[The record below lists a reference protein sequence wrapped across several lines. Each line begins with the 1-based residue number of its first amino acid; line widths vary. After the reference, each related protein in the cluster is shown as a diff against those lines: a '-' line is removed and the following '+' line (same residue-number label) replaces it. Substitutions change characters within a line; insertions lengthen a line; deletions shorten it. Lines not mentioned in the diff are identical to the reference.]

1 MELVHVGFS
10 LEDIKNGVAESDKG
24 KKTRIANIMQYEK
37 FISEEKIKSV
47 LSSYRLIKK
56 WAYVKHDKDKNVE
69 TGELKKPHFHIV
81 LQLNPDVSVNAIAKW
96 FGISSNFIDC
106 PKGRDAFIQ
115 CVQYLTHESKK
126 EQDAGKHLYDDI
138 EIKSNFCFR
147 EELDKYKSKKILK
160 GGNGA
165 TGKKLEIREKVL
177 KEGLKISEIDSNSY
191 VADMSALQLCRREYL
206 TKYAELPKSRTNY
219 FIRGGS
225 GAGKSFSSKA
235 LAKALIDPANTMRD
249 NEVFFITGQGNA
261 MFQGYDGQPVIIFD
275 DIRSWDLLNYYNKN
289 AGAIFNLFDTVP
301 SGSEQNIKF
310 GSVKLINTIN
320 IVNSIEK
327 FEEFSETIC
336 FRVAESG
343 VAEPDKQMYRRFP
356 LFINIQEDGYD
367 LFVNKQF
374 FNPEE
379 ENYKAYL
386 QYRNLGIK
394 MGLIKAKKVYGN
406 SESFTKLQNKHF
418 EKAVLEHKK
427 VVAKFEA
434 EIVEDDDLQKQFDFE
449 MQENDV
455 IDVVDYEINSMSS
468 SEKIQQEI
476 FELEQKI
483 VELRNSKKKNPF
495 WDWIFKSIAE
505 SYFYKI

>member
-1 MELVHVGFS
+1 MELIHAGFS

-24 KKTRIANIMQYEK
+24 KKTRIANIMQYEE
-37 FISEEKIKSV
+37 FLSEEKIKSV
-47 LSSYRLIKK
+47 LSSYRLIKRF
-56 WAYVKHDKDKNVE
+56 AYVKHDKDKNLE

-96 FGISSNFIDC
+96 FGISANFIDC

-138 EIKSNFCFR
+138 DIKSNFCFR
-147 EELDKYKSKKILK
+147 EELEKYKSKKILK

-177 KEGLKISEIDSNSY
+177 KEGLKISEIDVNDY
-191 VADMSALQLCRREYL
+191 VADMSAIQICRREYL
-206 TKYAELPKSRTNY
+206 KNAPLPKSRTNY

-235 LAKALIDPANTMRD
+235 LAKALIDPNNEMQD
-249 NEVFFITGQGNA
+249 NEVFFTTGQGNA

-301 SGSEQNIKF
+301 SSSEQNIKF
-310 GSVKLINTIN
+310 GSIRLINTIN
-320 IVNSIEK
+320 IVNSIQT
-327 FEEFSETIC
+327 FEEFSNDIC
-336 FRVAESG
+336 YRVAESG
-343 VAEPDKQMYRRFP
+343 VSEPDKQMYRRFP
-356 LFINIQEDGYD
+356 LFININESGYD

-374 FNPEE
+374 FNPDEP
-379 ENYKAYL
+379 NYKAYL
-386 QYRNLGIK
+386 QYRNLGVK
-394 MGLIKAKKVYGN
+394 TGLIKAQNVYGVDN
-406 SESFTKLQNKHF
+406 KKYIELRNKHF
-418 EKAVLEHKK
+418 EKPVEEHKK

-434 EIVEDDDLQKQFDFE
+434 EIVSEEEQQMQFDFE
-449 MQENDV
+449 MQEMNNKIV
-455 IDVVDYEINSMSS
+455 EVVDYEIDNL
-468 SEKIQQEI
+468 SEQEKKNKRI
-476 FELEQKI
+476 AELKKELE
-483 VELRNSKKKNPF
+483 ELTRF
-495 WDWIFKSIAE
+495 
-505 SYFYKI
+505 

>member
-1 MELVHVGFS
+1 MLNDE
-10 LEDIKNGVAESDKG
+10 
-24 KKTRIANIMQYEK
+24 KKVVEKQILARVFNIMQYEEYL
-37 FISEEKIKSV
+37 SEEKIKQV
-47 LSSYRLIKK
+47 LATYKTIKQF
-56 WAYVKHDKDKNVE
+56 AYVKHDKDFLYSKSFLAFHADNDE
-69 TGELKKPHFHIV
+69 DAIAKSKELKKPHFHIV
-81 LQLNPDVSVNAIAKW
+81 LKFDVAINLYSVAKW
-96 FGISSNFIDC
+96 FGIASNFIEI

-126 EQDAGKHLYDDI
+126 EQDAEKHLYDDS
-138 EIKSNFCFR
+138 EIKSNFDFR
-147 EELDKYKSKKILK
+147 LELDNYKNKQIKSQFK
-160 GGNGA
+160 NA
-165 TGKKLEIREKVL
+165 TGKKLEIRENVL
-177 KEGLKISEIDSNSY
+177 KDGLRLSEIDSNSY

-235 LAKALIDPANTMRD
+235 LAKALIDPNNTMRD

-327 FEEFSETIC
+327 FEDFSETIC

-374 FNPEE
+374 FNPAE

-434 EIVEDDDLQKQFDFE
+434 EIVYDDDLQRQFDLE

-455 IDVVDYEINSMSS
+455 IDVVNYEINSMSN
-468 SEKIQQEI
+468 SEKIQKEI

-483 VELRNSKKKNPF
+483 VELKNSKKKNPF
-495 WDWIFKSIAE
+495 
-505 SYFYKI
+505 

>member
-1 MELVHVGFS
+1 MELVHAGFS
-10 LEDIKNGVAESDKG
+10 FEDIKNGVAENDRG
-24 KKTRIANIMQYEK
+24 KKTRIANIMQYEE
-37 FISEEKIKSV
+37 FLTEEKIKSV
-47 LSSYRLIKK
+47 LYSYRLIKK
-56 WAYVKHDKDKNVE
+56 FAYIKHDKDKNLE

-96 FGISSNFIDC
+96 FGISANFVDC

-115 CVQYLTHESKK
+115 CCQYLTHESKK
-126 EQDAGKHLYDDI
+126 EQEAGKHLYEYN

-147 EELDKYKSKKILK
+147 EELEKYKSKKILK
-160 GGNGA
+160 GAGA

-177 KEGLKISEIDSNSY
+177 KHGLKISEIDVNDY
-191 VADMSALQLCRREYL
+191 VADMSAIQICRREYL
-206 TKYAELPKSRTNY
+206 KNAPLPKSRTNY

-235 LAKALIDPANTMRD
+235 LAKALVDPENKMQD
-249 NEVFFITGQGNA
+249 NEVFFVTGQGNA

-275 DIRSWDLLNYYNKN
+275 DVRSWDLLNYYNKN

-327 FEEFSETIC
+327 FEDFSETIC
-336 FRVAESG
+336 FRVAETG
-343 VAEPDKQMYRRFP
+343 VSEPDKQMYRRFP
-356 LFINIQEDGYD
+356 LFININEEGYD

-379 ENYKAYL
+379 PNYKAYL
-386 QYRNLGIK
+386 QYRNVGIK
-394 MGLIKAKKVYGN
+394 MGLIKAKKVYGD
-406 SESFTKLQNKHF
+406 SENYTKLQNKHF
-418 EKAVLEHKK
+418 EKAVEEHKK

-434 EIVEDDDLQKQFDFE
+434 EVVSEEQQQDLFNLE
-449 MQENDV
+449 MQHDQV
-455 IDVVDYEINSMSS
+455 IDIVDYEIGDL
-468 SEKIQQEI
+468 SEQEKKQKRI
-476 FELEQKI
+476 EELKK
-483 VELRNSKKKNPF
+483 EL
-495 WDWIFKSIAE
+495 AE
-505 SYFYKI
+505 LTKW